1 METRVKIFC
10 TSEEICALLKKVLS
24 KHNLSSVCENYSA
37 VSGSKSNDDIISEC
51 RNTADIVVL
60 DPELDKDFKLN
71 IVQSLKSTTFICLPS
86 LEENDISE
94 APANVHK
101 ISEPFKLSE
110 FEDVLM
116 KLINDK

>member
-1 METRVKIFC
+1 MDTRVKIFC
-10 TSEEICALLKKVLS
+10 TSEEICALLKKVLT
-24 KHNLSSVCENYSA
+24 KHNIASACENYSEIS
-37 VSGSKSNDDIISEC
+37 VSKTNDDIISEC
-51 RNTADIVVL
+51 KNSADIVVL
-60 DPELDKDFKLN
+60 DPDLDRDFKTK
-71 IVQSLKSTTFICLPS
+71 IVQNLKNTTFICLPS